1 MEIKRAVPG
10 RVCPWSKGRTRSGKT
25 RGISMTNT
33 RRNIPGVMLIAV
45 LLCVVPLVAQL
56 GTKPNEWHSY
66 GSDNGSTHYSSLDLI
81 NRDNFKNM
89 TVAWSW
95 KLDNYGGGTTETT
108 PIMVNNVLYFTV
120 GQTR

>member
-1 MEIKRAVPG
+1 
-10 RVCPWSKGRTRSGKT
+10 
-25 RGISMTNT
+25 MTKT
-33 RRNIPGVMLIAV
+33 RRNIPGVMLIAI

-56 GTKPNEWHSY
+56 GSKPIEWHSY
-66 GSDNGSTHYSSLDLI
+66 GSDNGSTHYSPLDLI

-108 PIMVNNVLYFTV
+108 PIMVNNILYFTV
-120 GQTR
+120 GQTRTVVAVNPGTGEALWIWRPEHGYS